1 MARRDVHLLLGMA
14 ALTVALLLVQ
24 AATGVEVLMASPFLA
39 LALPLLAGRYV
50 GERRIQRL
58 VARFAGPVRR
68 AARRLVARVARAP
81 RVLVPRGGALVA
93 ASLAERGPPAAL
105 AAR

>member
-58 VARFAGPVRR
+58 VARFTGKVLRPAC
-68 AARRLVARVARAP
+68 ARAT
-81 RVLVPRGGALVA
+81 RWSTGRGLPGRARATGPARCALSA
-93 ASLAERGPPAAL
+93 
-105 AAR
+105 

>member
-68 AARRLVARVARAP
+68 AVRRLVARVPRAP

-93 ASLAERGPPAAL
+93 ASLAERGPPAL
-105 AAR
+105 PAAR